1 MGTSIAEEKKAVESG
16 YWHLYRYNPM
26 LREEGKNP
34 FILDSKEP
42 TKDYKEFI
50 TGEIRYSQ
58 LVNTFPEIADDMFEI
73 SSKHAAERYRK
84 YKQLSEHDV
93 L

>member
-1 MGTSIAEEKKAVESG
+1 
-16 YWHLYRYNPM
+16 PM